1 MSDNN
6 KNIKSLDEI
15 VFENRNKEY
24 GAYDLRMTEKK
35 TLLRALL
42 RGGIILALMVLGI
55 WFAVSDLAKGSNN
68 DVSVEVDLTE
78 IEIPEVE
85 PEEEEVEPEPE
96 EPEPEP
102 EQNHYQEETAQEKF
116 VMPEP
121 KPEPKVQET
130 VPPTEDL
137 KGKDLSFE
145 KREGKESTGQTGGG
159 PVNLNPEA
167 PKNTTQAPKNDSDNN
182 KPAAPAT
189 QTVSA
194 RTAAVM
200 AVYPGCEKEAAK
212 GKDAAQK
219 CLSERL
225 SRDLQDELQSFA
237 DDAGS
242 QGLSG
247 IVQAQ
252 LSFKID
258 TNGHIV
264 SIIPKGDA
272 KLGPEARKAL
282 ERITQRQQRRGKTI
296 KPAESDNGAKAILN
310 FNIPVKMLIE

>member
-24 GAYDLRMTEKK
+24 GAYQLRMTEKQ

-42 RGGIILALMVLGI
+42 RGGFIVLLMVIGVWLS
-55 WFAVSDLAKGSNN
+55 VSDLAKGDKNE
-68 DVSVEVDLTE
+68 DVSVDVELSQ
-78 IEIPEVE
+78 IEIPDI
-85 PEEEEVEPEPE
+85 PEEEEPEVVEPEPE
-96 EPEPEP
+96 EPEPQ
-102 EQNHYQEETAQEKF
+102 QNHYQEETAQEKF

-130 VPPTEDL
+130 VPPAEDL

-189 QTVSA
+189 VTARSA
-194 RTAAVM
+194 KIM

-212 GKDAAQK
+212 GKDKAVECMSK
-219 CLSERL
+219 RL
-225 SRDLQDELQSFA
+225 QNDLTDELSDFA
-237 DDAGS
+237 DIAERD
-242 QGLSG
+242 G
-247 IVQAQ
+247 ITSAVAKLNFQ
-252 LSFKID
+252 ID
-258 TNGHIV
+258 TQGRIV
-264 SIIPKGDA
+264 KISPQGDA
-272 KLGPEARKAL
+272 KLGPEAKKAL
-282 ERITQRQQRRGKTI
+282 ERITQKQQRRNKTI
-296 KPAESDNGAKAILN
+296 KPAESEDGRPAVLQ
-310 FNIPVKMLIE
+310 FNIPVRFQMQ